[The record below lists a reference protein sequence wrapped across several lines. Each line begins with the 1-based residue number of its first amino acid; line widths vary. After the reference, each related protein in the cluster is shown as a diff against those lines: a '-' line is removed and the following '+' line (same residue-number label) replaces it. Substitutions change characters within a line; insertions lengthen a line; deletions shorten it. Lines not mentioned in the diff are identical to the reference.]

1 MSFILRN
8 RISYIIFG
16 SLLFITSS
24 AITLAYYFNP
34 ERLIKGRWMET
45 TWSYENVDKSD
56 FLYHDVR
63 MAHKHESEAWR
74 FMNNN
79 QLHFYNGEDIA
90 AKATWKI
97 KGRGHVLQLT
107 YEDGDTEL
115 YDIKELNDHEL
126 ILNFDIGMESRGI
139 ARLIF
144 TKVAN
149 K

>member
-8 RISYIIFG
+8 RISFIIFAI
-16 SLLFITSS
+16 LLFLTSG
-24 AITLAYYFNP
+24 AFVLAYYFNP
-34 ERLIKGRWMET
+34 ERMIKGKWVET
-45 TWSYENVDKSD
+45 GWSYENIDKRS
-56 FLYHDVR
+56 FLYRDVH
-63 MAHKHESEAWR
+63 MAHKHESESWR
-74 FMNNN
+74 FLDNN
-79 QLHFYNGEDIA
+79 QLHFYNGEDVA
-90 AKATWKI
+90 AKATWRI

-107 YEDGDTEL
+107 YEDGDMEL

-139 ARLIF
+139 ARLVF

>member
-1 MSFILRN
+1 MIR
-8 RISYIIFG
+8 G
-16 SLLFITSS
+16 
-24 AITLAYYFNP
+24 
-34 ERLIKGRWMET
+34 KWKET
-45 TWSYENVDKSD
+45 GWSYENVDKTS

-63 MAHKHESEAWR
+63 MVHKHESESWR
-74 FMNNN
+74 FMPRN
-79 QLHFYNGEDIA
+79 QLHFYNGKDIT

-139 ARLIF
+139 ACLIF
-144 TKVAN
+144 TKIAN